1 MRVGWVSYV
10 VVGALLLTIPLA
22 LKSVTVAV
30 AVAVLAVLLLVLAIL
45 GLDRT
50 SVLTMVAAFALAS
63 WDKYTLPVVSVLGPS
78 DALFV
83 VAIGLALPRLM
94 LRRLWLPPA
103 FLLGAS
109 VYVTFSILASL
120 NSEYPAESYYY
131 AARIILTVIGI
142 PALLVWWG
150 PRGKVLVALVVAYAV
165 GTGVSIAVGLPN
177 MGGYRNYGLSQ
188 HPNILGYTAV
198 LALALL
204 PFLMRA
210 VAKPHRTWIC
220 LMVLGIAGVGIM
232 TSGSRAALLVAII
245 LVVLYPAAERSIL
258 AALAVLASG
267 VVGIL
272 ILSQRNITG
281 DEQDAFSR
289 LLGSANAAGSDHARI
304 EGVATVWAE
313 ALAHPFLGTG
323 FTLSGFLGH
332 NAYVQIA
339 AAAGFI
345 SLAAF
350 LLVCFS
356 MVMPLFVHDDMH
368 SRLVYPAI
376 VFIIAAPVSPNLTD
390 RYIGFLMGLSLV
402 GVVAVY
408 EARRERQADELTRT
422 PGTRGR
428 ADATLGA
435 AEVRRRDPHPVSWS
449 R

>member
-1 MRVGWVSYV
+1 
-10 VVGALLLTIPLA
+10 
-22 LKSVTVAV
+22 
-30 AVAVLAVLLLVLAIL
+30 
-45 GLDRT
+45 
-50 SVLTMVAAFALAS
+50 MVF
-63 WDKYTLPVVSVLGPS
+63 
-78 DALFV
+78 
-83 VAIGLALPRLM
+83 
-94 LRRLWLPPA
+94 
-103 FLLGAS
+103 
-109 VYVTFSILASL
+109 
-120 NSEYPAESYYY
+120 
-131 AARIILTVIGI
+131 
-142 PALLVWWG
+142 
-150 PRGKVLVALVVAYAV
+150 
-165 GTGVSIAVGLPN
+165 
-177 MGGYRNYGLSQ
+177 
-188 HPNILGYTAV
+188 
-198 LALALL
+198 
-204 PFLMRA
+204 
-210 VAKPHRTWIC
+210 
-220 LMVLGIAGVGIM
+220 GIAGVGIM

-245 LVVLYPAAERSIL
+245 LLVLYPAAERSIL

-272 ILSQRNITG
+272 IISQRTIRG

-408 EARRERQADELTRT
+408 EARRERQADELMRT
-422 PGTRGR
+422 QATRGR
-428 ADATLGA
+428 ADATFDA
-435 AEVRRRDPHPVSWS
+435 SAVRGRDPHPVSWP